1 MKITLGNHNQIYKT
15 LIFYNWLKIS
25 ILKLIKIKK
34 ISNKQNIN
42 KNMKKLKKKLNMN
55 LNILKLLKIK

>member
-1 MKITLGNHNQIYKT
+1 MKITLGNHSQIYKT

-42 KNMKKLKKKLNMN
+42 KNMKKLKKKLNMT
-55 LNILKLLKIK
+55 LNILKLFKIK